1 MSFSCENSF
10 ENYRKFSLEN
20 FSVSHEK
27 TISRTL
33 EIFLEEKCR
42 DFVETT
48 LVSILE
54 HSLRR
59 FQRENGYIPLER
71 LLQEISC
78 RESYMG
84 ILKPRDV
91 KYLIVEHL

>member
-10 ENYRKFSLEN
+10 KNYRKFSKEN

-33 EIFLEEKCR
+33 EIFSAEKSRDILEI
-42 DFVETT
+42 T
-48 LVSILE
+48 LMRILE

-59 FQRENGYIPLER
+59 FQRENRYIPLER

-84 ILKPRDV
+84 R
-91 KYLIVEHL
+91 E